1 MPSTINANNTTG
13 LVSTADTSGVLQ
25 LQTNGTTAVTVDA
38 SQVVTFAKQ
47 PAGTFAG
54 TGPAFSAYLSA
65 DQTVTTGTLTKVAF
79 NTEVFDTASAYDNAT
94 NYRFTPL
101 VSGYYQ
107 VNSTVLTL
115 GSTTQSV
122 YINSIYKN
130 GSVYRNGVQTAIT
143 FSATGTNG
151 FSVSDLIFM
160 NGTTDYLEIYCRI
173 DGTGTMKFIGTS
185 SYSSF
190 SASMVRGA

>member
-1 MPSTINANNTTG
+1 MSAISLQGNASGTGTLTIAAPSTNTNRTLTLPDNTG
-13 LVSTADTSGVLQ
+13 TLLSTGS
-25 LQTNGTTAVTVDA
+25 
-38 SQVVTFAKQ
+38 
-47 PAGTFAG
+47 TFAG

-65 DQTVTTGTLTKVAF
+65 DQTVTTSVATKVAF

-107 VNSTVLTL
+107 VNSTVSTT
-115 GSTTQSV
+115 GTTTQSV

-130 GSVYRNGVQTAIT
+130 GVVYRNGVQTAIT

-173 DGTGTMKFIGTS
+173 DGTGTMKFISGAAQ
-185 SYSSF
+185 SSF
-190 SASMVRGA
+190 SAAMVRSA

>member
-1 MPSTINANNTTG
+1 MAIVVNGDGNITG
-13 LVSTADTSGVLQ
+13 LTAGGLP
-25 LQTNGTTAVTVDA
+25 DA
-38 SQVVTFAKQ
+38 SITQADLAAGVV
-47 PAGTFAG
+47 GN
-54 TGPAFSAYLSA
+54 GPAFSAYLSA
-65 DQTVTTGTLTKVAF
+65 DQTVTTSVVTKVAF

-107 VNSTVLTL
+107 VNSTVLTS
-115 GSTTQSV
+115 GSTSQSV
-122 YINSIYKN
+122 YVNSIYKN
-130 GSVYRNGVQTAIT
+130 GGEYRNGVKTAVT

-173 DGTGTMKFIGTS
+173 DGTGTMKLISGAAQ
-185 SYSSF
+185 SSF
-190 SASMVRGA
+190 SAALVRAA

>member
-1 MPSTINANNTTG
+1 MSAISLQGNASGTGTLTIAAPSTNTNRTLTLPDNTG
-13 LVSTADTSGVLQ
+13 TLLSTGS
-25 LQTNGTTAVTVDA
+25 
-38 SQVVTFAKQ
+38 
-47 PAGTFAG
+47 TFAG

-65 DQTVTTGTLTKVAF
+65 DQTVTTSVATKVAF

-107 VNSTVLTL
+107 VNSTVSTT
-115 GSTTQSV
+115 GTTTQSV

-130 GSVYRNGVQTAIT
+130 GVVYRNGVQTAIT

-173 DGTGTMKFIGTS
+173 DGTGTMKFISGAAQ
-185 SYSSF
+185 SSF
-190 SASMVRGA
+190 SAVLVRSAV

>member
-1 MPSTINANNTTG
+1 MSAISLQGNASGTGTLTIAAPSTNTNRTLTLSDNTG
-13 LVSTADTSGVLQ
+13 TLLSTGS
-25 LQTNGTTAVTVDA
+25 
-38 SQVVTFAKQ
+38 
-47 PAGTFAG
+47 TFAG

-65 DQTVTTGTLTKVAF
+65 DQTVTTSVATKVAF

-107 VNSTVLTL
+107 VNSTVSTT
-115 GSTTQSV
+115 GTTTQSV

-130 GSVYRNGVQTAIT
+130 GVVYRNGVQTAIT

-173 DGTGTMKFIGTS
+173 DGTGTMKFISGAAQ
-185 SYSSF
+185 SSF
-190 SASMVRGA
+190 SAAMVRSA